1 MTTTPAAR
9 ARMAP
14 LAVFAVLAL
23 LAALLLSGVAGRST
37 ATTSAPQLPAAAHVH
52 HTHHGALTARQAA
65 LQDRMRK
72 LWEDHITWTR
82 LAIVTFADGS
92 DGFSATAARLLRNQV
107 AIGDAIKPYYGKA
120 AGNQLTALLHD
131 HITIAV
137 DLLVAAKAGDEAG
150 VNKAAARWYANA
162 NDIADF
168 LAAANP
174 EFWPRPAMRAAM
186 KTHLD
191 QTLTEASH
199 ELTGKYKASVR
210 DYERVH
216 HHILAMA
223 DTLSDGIIG
232 AFPGRFR

>member
-23 LAALLLSGVAGRST
+23 LAALLLSGVAGRGT

-92 DGFSATAARLLRNQV
+92 DGFSATAARLLTNQV
-107 AIGDAIKPYYGKA
+107 A
-120 AGNQLTALLHD
+120 
-131 HITIAV
+131 
-137 DLLVAAKAGDEAG
+137 
-150 VNKAAARWYANA
+150 AR
-162 NDIADF
+162 
-168 LAAANP
+168 
-174 EFWPRPAMRAAM
+174 RG
-186 KTHLD
+186 
-191 QTLTEASH
+191 Q
-199 ELTGKYKASVR
+199 
-210 DYERVH
+210 
-216 HHILAMA
+216 
-223 DTLSDGIIG
+223 
-232 AFPGRFR
+232 GR